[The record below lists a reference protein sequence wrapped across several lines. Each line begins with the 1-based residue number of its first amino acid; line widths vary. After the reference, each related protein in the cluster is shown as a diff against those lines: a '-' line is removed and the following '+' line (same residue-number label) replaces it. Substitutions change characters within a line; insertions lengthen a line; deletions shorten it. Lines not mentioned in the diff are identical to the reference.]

1 MEPTTALLFLLLI
14 ILSSSC
20 PTSCVERLASIQ
32 VERSDKTFKP
42 ARVGLN
48 VVSLV
53 FVKIIF
59 SQIQDT
65 ADQHLAGVGTL
76 ANNESSEVS
85 GIIKPGQRV
94 KLNRSQAVNQAGH
107 RRG

>member
-1 MEPTTALLFLLLI
+1 MLKQVRY
-14 ILSSSC
+14 
-20 PTSCVERLASIQ
+20 VERLASIQ

-65 ADQHLAGVGTL
+65 ADQHFL
-76 ANNESSEVS
+76 
-85 GIIKPGQRV
+85 GQPW
-94 KLNRSQAVNQAGH
+94 LEL
-107 RRG
+107 